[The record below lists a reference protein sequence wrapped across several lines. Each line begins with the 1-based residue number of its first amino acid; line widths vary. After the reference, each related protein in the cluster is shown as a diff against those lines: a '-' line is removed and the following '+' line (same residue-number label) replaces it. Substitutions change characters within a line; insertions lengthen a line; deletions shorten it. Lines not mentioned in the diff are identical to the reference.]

1 MDIPTI
7 ADLRNTF
14 FDLRNP
20 IVKSLK
26 DEPPPPT
33 AVQLCPNCF
42 RLEQKRAA
50 RAAKRHQY
58 QAKIEYKEVLID
70 WK

>member
-1 MDIPTI
+1 MEPTI

-14 FDLRNP
+14 SDLQKP

-33 AVQLCPNCF
+33 AIQMCPRCF
-42 RLEQKRAA
+42 KLEQKRMA
-50 RAAKRHQY
+50 RRVKRGQI
-58 QAKIEYKEVLID
+58 QAKIEYRDVLID

>member
-1 MDIPTI
+1 MEPTI

-14 FDLRNP
+14 SDLQKP
-20 IVKSLK
+20 IVQSLK

-33 AVQLCPNCF
+33 AVIMCPRCF
-42 RLEQKRAA
+42 KLEQRRMA
-50 RAAKRHQY
+50 RSANRKPIT
-58 QAKIEYKEVLID
+58 AKIEYKNVLID